1 MIVTERIAR
10 GGVLALL
17 VAFGGT
23 AGAPLAAQRTAR
35 VTAGPEYRAGGLKAA
50 LLGRDYRQLWTSAAT
65 VEVLDLGTFAGGLT
79 PTETGG
85 GNQTL
90 SLRFRGADGREY
102 AFRSV
107 NKEQGRGLGAA
118 QRGTL
123 LQSILQDQ
131 VSSLVPGGP
140 LVSDALETAAGILHP
155 GQRLYLMPD
164 DPRLGEFRQ
173 EFAGMLGMMEERP
186 ATGATGDPVLQRAA
200 EIESGEDFL
209 EAFSEDASHRLDSR
223 AYLTARLMD
232 FVLNDWDRHE
242 DQFRWARFD
251 TAGIHLWRPV
261 PRDRDYV
268 FVDYDGLL
276 PSLARRVTPNVLPYA
291 PHYKGA
297 LRGLTMNSEP
307 VDRRLLADLPRP
319 AWDSTVAVLQ
329 ARLTDA
335 VVDGAVRRLPPEHV
349 AIQGAAL
356 AATIRARRDRLPEIA
371 EGFYLLV
378 TREAEIWGKEAAD
391 AAEAERFPD
400 GGVEVRLFAAGERT
414 PYFVRRFETAET
426 REVRIRLG
434 GGDDR
439 VRVFGA
445 GPEEIIVRVIG
456 GDGDDVYADET
467 RGGHAVAFY
476 DHRGDDRFTTRPETR
491 VDRREYDPPPFERG
505 GGRTPPREGGIA
517 MSFFSQTAGWRL
529 HAGPVVGV
537 GPAATRYGFRRF
549 PYATRKSAH
558 LLYAPLHDRFGVEAY
573 ADWRYQ
579 TVLDHFDVRAR
590 VSDLEASGF
599 YGYGNE
605 TPETEDFN
613 DGRVWE
619 RQAAVEPTYHFVSSP
634 RTRFWLG
641 ATARWSDPDT
651 RAGTPAGL
659 AGVLGTR
666 EFALA
671 GARAGFRFDR
681 RGAGTFVTRGW
692 TLEGALGGYP
702 LLLDE
707 GEKVGDDPL
716 AFADARALGTAYLTL
731 GGGPT
736 LALRAGGQR
745 VWGSFPLQYAAFL
758 GGSPTLRGYATQRF
772 AGDAAV
778 HGSAELRQRL
788 FPAELILNGHV
799 GALALADAGRVWY
812 DGESEGDWHT
822 ALGGGLFFTVLEG
835 GPTATL
841 TYAHGERG
849 TLYLALGVPF

>member
-1 MIVTERIAR
+1 MSGTGRTAR
-10 GGVLALL
+10 GTMLALAAL
-17 VAFGGT
+17 LAG
-23 AGAPLAAQRTAR
+23 GAPLRAQEATR

-50 LLGRDYRQLWTSAAT
+50 LLGRDYRDLWTTPAT

-107 NKEQGRGLGAA
+107 NKEQGRGLGEA

-123 LQSILQDQ
+123 LQSVLQDQ

-155 GQRLYLMPD
+155 GQRLFVMPD

-186 ATGATGDPVLQRAA
+186 DEGATGDPVLRRAA
-200 EIESGEDFL
+200 KIESGEDFF
-209 EAFSEDASHRLDSR
+209 EEYAEGPTHRLDSR
-223 AYLTARLMD
+223 AYLTARLVD
-232 FVLNDWDRHE
+232 FLFNDWDRHE

-251 TAGIHLWRPV
+251 TAGVHLWRPV

-276 PSLARRVTPNVLPYA
+276 PGLARRVIPNVLRYN

-307 VDRRLLADLPRP
+307 VDRRLLSDLPRGT
-319 AWDSTVAVLQ
+319 WDSTVAALQ
-329 ARLTDA
+329 ARLSDA
-335 VVDGAVRRLPPEHV
+335 VIDDALRRLPPEYLPL
-349 AIQGAAL
+349 QGPAL

-371 EGFYLLV
+371 QGFYLLV
-378 TREAEIWGKEAAD
+378 NREAEIFGKETAD

-400 GGVEVRLFAAGERT
+400 GGVEVRLFGAGARE

-426 REVRIRLG
+426 REVRIRLS

-439 VRVFGA
+439 ARVYGT

-456 GDGDDVYADET
+456 GDGDDAYADET

-476 DHRGDDRFTTRPETR
+476 DHRGADRFSTRPGTR
-491 VDRREYDPPPFERG
+491 VDRREYEPPPFERG

-517 MSFFSQTAGWRL
+517 VSLLSQTAAWKL

-537 GPAATRYGFRRF
+537 GPSATRFGFRRF
-549 PYATRKSAH
+549 PYATRKSAR

-599 YGYGNE
+599 YGYGND
-605 TPETEDFN
+605 TPETDDFN

-634 RTRFWLG
+634 RARFWLG
-641 ATARWSDPDT
+641 ATARWSDPDA

-659 AGVLGTR
+659 SGVLGTR
-666 EFALA
+666 ELALA

-681 RGAGTFVTRGW
+681 RGPGTFVTRGW
-692 TLEGALGGYP
+692 TLEAAVGGYP
-702 LLLDE
+702 FLFDE
-707 GEKVGDDPL
+707 GEKVGDAVL

-758 GGSPTLRGYATQRF
+758 GGSPNLRGFPTQRF

-788 FPAELILNGHV
+788 FRTELVLNGHV
-799 GALALADAGRVWY
+799 GVLALADAGRVWY
-812 DGESEGDWHT
+812 DGESDGDWHT
-822 ALGGGLFFTVLEG
+822 ALGGGAFFTVLEG
-835 GPTATL
+835 GPTVTV
-841 TYAHGERG
+841 TYARGERG
-849 TLYLALGVPF
+849 IAYLSLGVPF